1 MSGQDNG
8 KSTKKPV
15 KPGNKKRTPPKTQRT
30 APRTPPPERNAPKQP
45 PAGRTPQKRAAQKRP
60 VPANPDA
67 ANNTGRKPSEVKP
80 ARTPK
85 PFKRKASPAK
95 RQQIAAVLILL
106 LTLYLIINLV
116 VFGILL
122 LDFNR
127 QPGETQ
133 SYSLVLKK
141 DKSKAATV
149 DAAEANNEYGL
160 YVPYSKLSLIAD
172 LSIMGDRDN
181 ATIIVRPGN
190 DRIEINNNSSL
201 IYINDNAIRLPK
213 PVIFELND
221 YLLPIELVSNYM
233 GGITITYDDKK
244 STCTLFRST
253 EDDAVVS
260 AKITGPDGLDKCS
273 IPPEPTP
280 SESSDTSSAN
290 SGNSG
295 TASGNSSVS
304 TSSHTSSGN
313 TSSNTSN
320 SSNTSSANSTSSS
333 TRSVTSSSTASSV
346 DSSAASDTSH

>member
-15 KPGNKKRTPPKTQRT
+15 KPGNIKRTPPKTQRT
-30 APRTPPPERNAPKQP
+30 APRTPPPERTAPKRS

-60 VPANPDA
+60 VPANRDA
-67 ANNTGRKPSEVKP
+67 VNNIGRKPPETKP
-80 ARTPK
+80 VQKPK

-106 LTLYLIINLV
+106 LTLYLLINLV

-122 LDFNR
+122 MDFNR

-149 DAAEANNEYGL
+149 DAAEANNVYGL

-172 LSIMGDRDN
+172 LSIMGDRNN

-233 GGITITYDDKK
+233 GGIAITYDDKK

-253 EDDAVVS
+253 ENDAVVS
-260 AKITGPDGLDKCS
+260 TKINGPDGLDKCS
-273 IPPEPTP
+273 IPTEPTP

-295 TASGNSSVS
+295 TASGNNSGS
-304 TSSHTSSGN
+304 TSSHTSSS
-313 TSSNTSN
+313 TSSY
-320 SSNTSSANSTSSS
+320 TSSTTSSRSNNTSSS
-333 TRSVTSSSTASSV
+333 TSSSV